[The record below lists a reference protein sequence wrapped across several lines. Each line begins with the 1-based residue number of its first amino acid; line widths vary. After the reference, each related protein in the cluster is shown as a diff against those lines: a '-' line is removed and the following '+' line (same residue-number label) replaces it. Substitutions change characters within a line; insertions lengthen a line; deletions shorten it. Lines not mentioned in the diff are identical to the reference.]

1 MGQSAVTDRPSRR
14 RAPTR
19 QTALVTH
26 RSLPAVGVL
35 LLAVALTAGCG
46 SDDADRPNAAPPAS
60 SIPSQDATGLPSAPP
75 SPSGP
80 GGSATAPASP
90 AQPTP
95 VQPAPPQQGTTER
108 RPASPPPVVLPPRP
122 AGAPAAQQV
131 VDAFRAAGLKV
142 PRPKDRSVDC
152 GPDGLGLGCSEIVAT
167 DAVTIYVF
175 PDEVSAS
182 DIAETWSGQSYQRG
196 AVVLN
201 YLEAKTPAA
210 DRPRYEKALNNLR

>member
-1 MGQSAVTDRPSRR
+1 M
-14 RAPTR
+14 
-19 QTALVTH
+19 TH

-60 SIPSQDATGLPSAPP
+60 SLPSQDATGLPSAPP
-75 SPSGP
+75 PLSGP
-80 GGSATAPASP
+80 GGSATTPATP
-90 AQPTP
+90 AQPAP
-95 VQPAPPQQGTTER
+95 AQPAPPQQGTTER

-142 PRPKDRSVDC
+142 TRPKDRSVDC